1 MLSESRLKY
10 KLRVPLDPANSARDP
25 WPVRVRL
32 NNMLSEIR
40 LKYKLLKPWIN
51 PVGEFHGIK
60 LSNNMLYL
68 KSHSF
73 CETPAAVQEEIVTR
87 KEYLFWKNILTALLL

>member
-10 KLRVPLDPANSARDP
+10 KLRVPPGPRELRQGPLAG
-25 WPVRVRL
+25 RVRL
-32 NNMLSEIR
+32 NNMLTQSR

-73 CETPAAVQEEIVTR
+73 CETPAAVQG
-87 KEYLFWKNILTALLL
+87 KL